1 MNGGPSGRGKETT
14 RIALEL
20 LNLYVGEWT
29 CWLVDG
35 GVDGIV
41 VLHVAVLIPLLL
53 CQVCVPD
60 RKALVWHRVGY
71 RVCGIPTGMVQ

>member
-20 LNLYVGEWT
+20 PNLYVGEWT

-35 GVDGIV
+35 RVWRSVERTIIV
-41 VLHVAVLIPLLL
+41 VSIL
-53 CQVCVPD
+53 Q
-60 RKALVWHRVGY
+60 LV
-71 RVCGIPTGMVQ
+71 QL

>member
-41 VLHVAVLIPLLL
+41 VLHVKM
-53 CQVCVPD
+53 CVIMWPF
-60 RKALVWHRVGY
+60 
-71 RVCGIPTGMVQ
+71 